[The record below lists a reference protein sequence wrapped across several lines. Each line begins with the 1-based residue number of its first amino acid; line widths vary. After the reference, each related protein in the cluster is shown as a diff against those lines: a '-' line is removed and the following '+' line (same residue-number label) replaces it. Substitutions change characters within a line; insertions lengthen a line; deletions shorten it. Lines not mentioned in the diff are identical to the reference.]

1 MLPHPAVCPLT
12 WMATIDAKQALQ
24 LKFRLPKSDAQG
36 AHQMPG

>member
-12 WMATIDAKQALQ
+12 WMATIDAKQTLQ